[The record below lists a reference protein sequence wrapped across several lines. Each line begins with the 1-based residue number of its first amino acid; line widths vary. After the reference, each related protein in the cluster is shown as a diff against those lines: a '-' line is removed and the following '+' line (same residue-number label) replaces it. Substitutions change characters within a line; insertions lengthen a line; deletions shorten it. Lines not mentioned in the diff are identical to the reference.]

1 MSAVLY
7 GSISTIAKPPLNT
20 INPILL
26 SSLTYLIIGI
36 VLTLIL
42 KITKEDGKVTL
53 DSLKLIFITS
63 VCGAVIGPILF
74 FYGLKMTHASI
85 SSLLVNAEFLFS
97 IILAV
102 IILKEKPKDRASYI
116 GIVLLF
122 ASLIIL
128 NFKIDDNKSYVF
140 FHYDNLVGNM
150 LIIGATIFWAIDNN
164 ISKIILQK
172 GTPIIKIIQIKSL
185 IGGLI
190 SFFIVLVSGITFAIN
205 LYQIPG
211 LLLLSLGG
219 FGGSLFLFL
228 KGMKKIGT
236 IKSVMIFFN
245 I

>member
-1 MSAVLY
+1 M
-7 GSISTIAKPPLNT
+7 
-20 INPILL
+20 
-26 SSLTYLIIGI
+26 
-36 VLTLIL
+36 
-42 KITKEDGKVTL
+42 
-53 DSLKLIFITS
+53 F
-63 VCGAVIGPILF
+63 
-74 FYGLKMTHASI
+74 
-85 SSLLVNAEFLFS
+85 
-97 IILAV
+97 
-102 IILKEKPKDRASYI
+102 
-116 GIVLLF
+116 
-122 ASLIIL
+122 
-128 NFKIDDNKSYVF
+128 F

-164 ISKIILQK
+164 ISKIISQK
-172 GTPIIKIIQIKSL
+172 ETPIIKIIQIKSL

>member
-1 MSAVLY
+1 M
-7 GSISTIAKPPLNT
+7 
-20 INPILL
+20 
-26 SSLTYLIIGI
+26 
-36 VLTLIL
+36 
-42 KITKEDGKVTL
+42 
-53 DSLKLIFITS
+53 F
-63 VCGAVIGPILF
+63 
-74 FYGLKMTHASI
+74 
-85 SSLLVNAEFLFS
+85 
-97 IILAV
+97 
-102 IILKEKPKDRASYI
+102 
-116 GIVLLF
+116 
-122 ASLIIL
+122 
-128 NFKIDDNKSYVF
+128 F

-236 IKSVMIFFN
+236 IKSVMIFSTSSIFGVIFAFIFLKEN
-245 I
+245 IELWRILLSLLTMMAGICLISKKSSI